1 MSEEDGSNS
10 IASSSASDS
19 SGATDDTDIALLEL
33 LGIDESD
40 YNFGH
45 DIEIGEEVGEKR
57 EKNKGAHVVVGN
69 APNEQE
75 AAKPIHVIDLPQRCS
90 RYLHAP
96 EHCCAFVLPS
106 VLDASECRYL
116 IERGAATSRGFHY
129 VTEATHVDESGETI
143 RVELQNPNP
152 HKLSIYE
159 DTSFLNILWERIRGF
174 VEPGCGRHVDA
185 FYERTKCGLPWG
197 LNRRVRVLRY
207 DADANDRF
215 EPHFD
220 ATTRNDDQTSLL
232 TVLVYLCDGGGI
244 DFEGGET
251 LYLDSHVSSLNKA
264 LKADGGA
271 GCTRITP
278 RLGDVVIFEHD
289 LFHSGAPLTNGTKF
303 VMRTDVMF
311 HAAQVGLD
319 SAAECR
325 RRKLSEEDD
334 SEESAYATS
343 GTIADFADSIG
354 LDEAEKKYLDSL
366 GLLNATADA
375 FLAPG
380 IVALKN
386 MLSDGIKEE
395 KVEQMLALA
404 IEAVKSS
411 R

>member
-311 HAAQVGLD
+311 HANKVGLD

-325 RRKLSEEDD
+325 RRKLSEED
-334 SEESAYATS
+334 SGESAYATS
-343 GTIADFADSIG
+343 GTIVDFADSIG
-354 LDEAEKKYLDSL
+354 LDEAERKYLDSL